1 MPRVIMFVFGG
12 RRTNIQ
18 LALPYYKQIL
28 ADNPDVDIHLWDL
41 CRDPADS
48 RYLRTI
54 TGTDRLTV
62 RTEFYD
68 GTGRATRGQN
78 RVWNHYAG
86 PEYRGTVF
94 VKCDD
99 DVVFYD
105 TARFP
110 QFVQSITDDVVTSAL
125 VINNGASS
133 QHVPDLADVHHH
145 LEIDLLD
152 VHKSSAFAEHC
163 HRWFFRNWTTITNQ
177 PGELVPTADW
187 VSINC
192 IGHTWKTGH
201 DIAAL
206 IGVRTPR
213 EIAGRHFQPRGR
225 VGDEGAVNMLP
236 RRINTGFTVAHFGF
250 GPQQFTPDTAT
261 ELRTGYAELSQQ
273 HLAGQPATLP

>member
-110 QFVQSITDDVVTSAL
+110 QFVKSITDDVVTSAL
-125 VINNGASS
+125 IINNGASS
-133 QHVPDLADVHHH
+133 QHIPDLRDLHQH
-145 LEIDLLD
+145 LDIDLLD
-152 VHKSSAFAEHC
+152 VHRSAEFAEHS
-163 HRWFFRNWTTITNQ
+163 HRWFFRNAETLINQPAELIPTDDWLSINTIGYTWTTGCT
-177 PGELVPTADW
+177 
-187 VSINC
+187 
-192 IGHTWKTGH
+192 
-201 DIAAL
+201 IAGL
-206 IGVRTPR
+206 IGVRPPR
-213 EIAGRHFQPRGR
+213 EIAGRRFAPRGR
-225 VGDEGAVNMLP
+225 VGDEGAVNMLE
-236 RRINTGFTVAHFGF
+236 RSINTGFTVAHFGF
-250 GPQQFTPDTAT
+250 GPQQFTPHTET
-261 ELRTGYAELSQQ
+261 ELRTG
-273 HLAGQPATLP
+273 